1 MQSRIPEGLVVRA
14 LRPGDADAFHVLQ
27 NGPSVLRGHTHVP
40 YGSLEATR
48 KWLEKLA
55 PPSLLIGAWM
65 GETLVGSIGLSP
77 QKMRRS
83 HVGQIGISV
92 HDAWQR
98 RGIGRHLMMQALDLA
113 DNWLGLRRL
122 ELRVFTDNEAAI
134 ALYRQCGFEIEARFR
149 GSVLREGVL
158 IDSFLMGRLRDP
170 LPFATE

>member
-14 LRPGDADAFHVLQ
+14 MRPGDAEAFHALQ
-27 NGPSVLRGHTHVP
+27 QGPSVLRGHVHTP
-40 YGSLEATR
+40 YRTLAETR
-48 KWLEKLA
+48 QSLEKLA
-55 PPSLLIGAWM
+55 APAVSIGAWA
-65 GETLVGSIGLSP
+65 GETLVGQVGLYP

-83 HVGQIGISV
+83 HVGQIAISV

-98 RGIGRHLMMQALDLA
+98 RGIGKRLMTEVLDLA

-122 ELRVFTDNEAAI
+122 ELHVFTDNEAAI
-134 ALYRQCGFEIEARFR
+134 ALYRQCGFEVEAHFR

-158 IDSFLMGRLRDP
+158 VDSFVMARLIAP

>member
-14 LRPGDADAFHVLQ
+14 LRPGDAEAFHTLQ
-27 NGPSVLRGHTHVP
+27 SGPSVLRGHAHAP

-48 KWLEKLA
+48 EWLEKLV
-55 PPSLLIGAWM
+55 PPAVLIGAWV
-65 GETLVGSIGLSP
+65 GETLVGSVGLSP
-77 QKMRRS
+77 QKTRRS

-92 HDAWQR
+92 HDDWRR
-98 RGIGRHLMMQALDLA
+98 RGIGAHLMTQVLDLA

-122 ELRVFTDNEAAI
+122 ELHVFTDNAAAI
-134 ALYRQCGFEIEARFR
+134 ALYRQCGFEIEACLR